1 MVSSENDQRRDP
13 TLEASLGTTWDARV
27 VDYDPERFPFAE
39 RIRDEVVRLGHRVDS
54 LERLHEVVPRE
65 EVYRLSKQ
73 LCDATHEPSFRRMV
87 HDFIHDEVAPKGEL
101 TPPLVVQRFLNV
113 RIMLPDK
120 PQGVFPFHTGL
131 LYGHG
136 DASRSLW
143 MPLTDVTAP
152 EDRSASMQIIDLEQS
167 RELTQYATENELT
180 VDEMTETFGR
190 ASHGVEAGPGDVLL
204 FTQEHIH
211 GNFVNRTGK
220 TRVSI
225 DFRVAEGRFGDRLAR
240 KIPGGYFELIPERG
254 EEAYRPDHQALA
266 NGKANVIYLNNNTT
280 STEGV
285 PVHLQRYMVYDYC
298 HKHDLPYEFELFE
311 LETMNHLPTLRHVVD
326 GLGCNALM
334 YSIYALPECA
344 EHRKSILDAVQR
356 AEVQLFFAN
365 EGLVLASDED
375 RARIEGLLEFA
386 KYGEAVTNDA

>member
-1 MVSSENDQRRDP
+1 MVNSEISDQHNP
-13 TLEASLGTTWDARV
+13 TLEASLATTWDARV
-27 VDYDPERFPFAE
+27 VDYDRSRFPFAE
-39 RIRDEVVRLGHRVDS
+39 RIRDEIVRLGYAVDS
-54 LERLHEVVPRE
+54 LDRLHEVVPRE
-65 EVYRLSKQ
+65 EVYTLSKQ
-73 LCDATHEPSFRRMV
+73 LCEATHDPSFRRMV
-87 HDFIHDEVAPKGEL
+87 NDFIHHEIAPKGEL

-143 MPLTDVTAP
+143 MPLTDVTSP
-152 EDRSASMQIIDLEQS
+152 EDRSASMQIIGLERS
-167 RELTQYATENELT
+167 RELTRYATESELT
-180 VDEMTETFGR
+180 VDEMTETFGE

-225 DFRVAEGRFGDRLAR
+225 DFRVAEGRYGDRLAR
-240 KIPGGYFELIPERG
+240 KIPGGYFELIPEPG
-254 EEAYRPDHQALA
+254 AEAYRPDHEALS
-266 NGKANVIYLNNNTT
+266 NGKVNVIYLNNNTS

-298 HKHDLPYEFELFE
+298 RKHDLPYEFELFE
-311 LETMNHLPTLRHVVD
+311 LETMDHLPTLRHVID
-326 GLGCNALM
+326 GLGCNALL

-344 EHRKSILDAVQR
+344 DHRKSILDAVQR
-356 AEVQLFFAN
+356 AGVQLFFAN

-375 RARIEGLLEFA
+375 RSRIEGLLEFA
-386 KYGEAVTNDA
+386 KYGDSTVRDA